1 MRSRAN
7 GRERDEQLYP
17 PPVPNI
23 KGGGKSKKEIEM
35 ELKRCRKK

>member
-17 PPVPNI
+17 PRPKS

>member
-17 PPVPNI
+17 PRPKY
-23 KGGGKSKKEIEM
+23 KGGAKVKKK
-35 ELKRCRKK
+35 LKWN